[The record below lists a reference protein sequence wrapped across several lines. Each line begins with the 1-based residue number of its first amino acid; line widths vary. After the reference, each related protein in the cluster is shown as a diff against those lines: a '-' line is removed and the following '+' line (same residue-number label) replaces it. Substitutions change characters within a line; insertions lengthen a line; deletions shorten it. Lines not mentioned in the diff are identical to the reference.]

1 MSIMVTNTLANCLP
15 IEKYKDKHLSY
26 VIYGHKEKLLY
37 KACYILSSQER
48 ENIKFYNGFFHFFSD
63 LLWTLTRYK
72 MLSTYVDIFPW
83 RIPVYAFTCIYPLL
97 YQDCIVVRK
106 SVKTSF
112 FFLLSVIWTT
122 IRCTAQCIFVSDVFE
137 YSFEENCLW
146 LIILFNID
154 SFCKC
159 L

>member
-1 MSIMVTNTLANCLP
+1 MCETKIPSLKWDLDNERNAILRYVEFK
-15 IEKYKDKHLSY
+15 IYQGHIKDAHLRRGKISNF
-26 VIYGHKEKLLY
+26 I
-37 KACYILSSQER
+37 I
-48 ENIKFYNGFFHFFSD
+48 FFFHFFSD
-63 LLWTLTRYK
+63 LLWTHTRYK
-72 MLSTYVDIFPW
+72 MLSTYVDIFPL

-112 FFLLSVIWTT
+112 FFLLSVIWTN
-122 IRCTAQCIFVSDVFE
+122 IRCTAQRIFVSDVFE
-137 YSFEENCLW
+137 HSFEENCLW

>member
-63 LLWTLTRYK
+63 LLWTLTIYK
-72 MLSTYVDIFPW
+72 MLSTYIDIFSL
-83 RIPVYAFTCIYPLL
+83 RIPWCSIFVYAFTCIYRIFS
-97 YQDCIVVRK
+97 QDCIVVRK
-106 SVKTSF
+106 SVKTRF
-112 FFLLSVIWTT
+112 FFLLILIWKT
-122 IRCTAQCIFVSDVFE
+122 IRCTAQWHICEWCSWI
-137 YSFEENCLW
+137 
-146 LIILFNID
+146 
-154 SFCKC
+154 
-159 L
+159 